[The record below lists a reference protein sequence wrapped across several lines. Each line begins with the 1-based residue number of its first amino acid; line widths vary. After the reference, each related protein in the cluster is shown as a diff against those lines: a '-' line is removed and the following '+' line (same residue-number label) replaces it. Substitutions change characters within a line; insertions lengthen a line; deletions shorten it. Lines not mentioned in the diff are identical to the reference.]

1 MASYHLTVK
10 AHSRSKNANAVAL
23 ASYRSGE
30 KLWDASMDMIN
41 NCRKDDKS
49 AVLHNELFNSN
60 MMNRE
65 QLWNAAE
72 LAENRKNSVVAREIE
87 IALPI
92 DISDT
97 DKISLARDF
106 SKYLSSRYK
115 CAIDLAVH
123 APDADGDQRNY
134 HAHILMTT
142 REIGVSGLGAKWRQL
157 NQPNGSAREEVLAL
171 RKKFEQLQNRYLE
184 KSGAQER
191 VSCERVEKRDLPKKY
206 VALPFKK
213 YQVMRREGRV
223 EEYKEVSGAE
233 EYTRWKSQKDLEIED
248 LAGEIEEIREVEKL
262 EQAMDDIYY
271 YDPIAALID
280 EDVQRYEEW
289 KEKELKERRENG
301 SQGIKGA
308 QDLRIEDPRAVRNSN
323 SRYQS
328 PSEGRGFFERVEKR
342 NEAGYSSQPN
352 HLEWSDKWFEGKS
365 DSTRGGESWEGVK
378 DKYRNLPGFF
388 EGDVD
393 TVRKEFERV
402 CRGHEEV
409 CRKLDEQINK
419 FEREPKRK
427 LDQVRGEFS
436 RRLAKV
442 DQLTCADNQQAQQ
455 NIESLD
461 GTSIGEQRR
470 RAARILRRG
479 SYSHAI
485 ERVGARIRE
494 GCEKIRDTV
503 RQVSAFI
510 SGTAVGG
517 VRRYIEHLIKPAFK
531 DVDLPEVEKINAP
544 VFTRSEEIVLGKT
557 KGLMSLDLP
566 EVPILNE
573 EKRLNKLEAL
583 FIPQDCSLSLE
594 SKVRVSK
601 ITGVLKRS
609 EEGLEI
615 LEAVVKDWN
624 VPDSLVQRFFE
635 GLDKEVRR
643 KFIKDLD
650 KLEPKGVK
658 EEVLNHCKSIA
669 KESNKY
675 KSLREWSGLEKTKK
689 QDRGR
694 GGISF

>member
-30 KLWDASMDMIN
+30 KLWDVSMDMVKD
-41 NCRKDDKS
+41 CRKDDKS
-49 AVLHNELFNSN
+49 PVLHNELFNSHR
-60 MMNRE
+60 MNRE

-72 LAENRKNSVVAREIE
+72 LAEKRKNSVVAREVE
-87 IALPI
+87 IALPV
-92 DISDT
+92 DIPDT
-97 DKISLARDF
+97 NKVSLARDF

-142 REIGVSGLGAKWRQL
+142 REIGASGLGAKWRQL
-157 NQPNGSAREEVLAL
+157 NQPNGSAREEMLAL

-184 KSGAQER
+184 KSGTQER

-223 EEYKEVSGAE
+223 ADYKEVSGLE
-233 EYTRWKSQKDLEIED
+233 EFTRWKSKKDLEIED
-248 LAGEIEEIREVEKL
+248 LAGEIEEVREVEKL

-280 EDVQRYEEW
+280 EDIQRHQERQEQ
-289 KEKELKERRENG
+289 LK
-301 SQGIKGA
+301 
-308 QDLRIEDPRAVRNSN
+308 
-323 SRYQS
+323 
-328 PSEGRGFFERVEKR
+328 KR
-342 NEAGYSSQPN
+342 NEDHGISRRKIDYETVEGRERSYREEVPELRDGISRREESESEVGSRDQ
-352 HLEWSDKWFEGKS
+352 DFERHQNQERSGN
-365 DSTRGGESWEGVK
+365 SWEGVK

-393 TVRKEFERV
+393 TVREEFERV

-409 CRKLDEQINK
+409 CRKLDEQINE
-419 FEREPKRK
+419 FEREPKRR

-510 SGTAVGG
+510 GGTAVGG
-517 VRRYIEHLIKPAFK
+517 IKRYIEHLIKPAFRG
-531 DVDLPEVEKINAP
+531 VDLPEVEKINAP
-544 VFTRSEEIVLGKT
+544 AFTRSEGIVLGKT

-583 FIPQDCSLSLE
+583 FIPQECSLSLE

-635 GLDKEVRR
+635 GLEEDVRR

-658 EEVLNHCKSIA
+658 EEVLSHCKSIA

-675 KSLREWSGLEKTKK
+675 KSLREWAGLDQTKK

>member
-30 KLWDASMDMIN
+30 KLWDASMDMIK

-280 EDVQRYEEW
+280 EDIQRHQERQEQ
-289 KEKELKERRENG
+289 LKKRSEDHGISRREIDYETVENRERSYREEVPGLRDGISRREESESETG
-301 SQGIKGA
+301 SRD
-308 QDLRIEDPRAVRNSN
+308 QD
-323 SRYQS
+323 
-328 PSEGRGFFERVEKR
+328 FERHQNQER
-342 NEAGYSSQPN
+342 S
-352 HLEWSDKWFEGKS
+352 GK
-365 DSTRGGESWEGVK
+365 SWEGVK
-378 DKYRNLPGFF
+378 DKYRNVPGFF

-419 FEREPKRK
+419 FEREPKRR

-510 SGTAVGG
+510 GGTAVGR

-531 DVDLPEVEKINAP
+531 DVVDLPEVEKINAP
-544 VFTRSEEIVLGKT
+544 AFTRSEGVVLGKT
-557 KGLMSLDLP
+557 KGLMSFDLP

-635 GLDKEVRR
+635 ELDKEVRR

-658 EEVLNHCKSIA
+658 EEVLNHCKSMT

-675 KSLREWSGLEKTKK
+675 KSLREWAGLEQKK

-694 GGISF
+694 GISF